1 MPPEQK
7 ARHRASHQLPP
18 GRHGLSRRYVQE
30 NQRQRILDA
39 VADVVSLAGYQAMSV
54 EDVVSTAGVS
64 RRTFYDHFSSKDD
77 AFLTAYDAIGAQLVV
92 HVRAA
97 YAASTDF
104 AQGVIS
110 CLAAFL
116 EFVASEPHY
125 ADMCIVEA
133 MAAGPAA
140 IERRNRVMQAFA
152 QLLHEGAQTVENSV
166 APPALVAE
174 TIVGGIYEIVYAR
187 VLQGKTGELPAL
199 LPDLAYSV
207 ILPYLGPEAAEQ
219 AVVRLTGGTSG
230 HSGDASAPSAGTSA
244 PTDRTSAST
253 AGTSE
258 STADPF
264 PAPGLGAGA

>member
-7 ARHRASHQLPP
+7 GRHRASHQLPP

-39 VADVVSLAGYQAMSV
+39 VADVVSLVGYQAMSV

-64 RRTFYDHFSSKDD
+64 RRTFYDHFTGKDD

-92 HVRAA
+92 HVRTA

-104 AQGVIS
+104 AQGVIA

-140 IERRNRVMQAFA
+140 IERRNRVMKAFA
-152 QLLHEGAQTVENSV
+152 QLLHEGALTVANGV
-166 APPALVAE
+166 VPPPLVAE

-187 VLQGKTGELPAL
+187 VLQGKTSELPDL
-199 LPDLAYSV
+199 LPDLAYSM
-207 ILPYLGPEAAEQ
+207 ILPYLGHDAAEQ
-219 AVVRLTGGTSG
+219 AVARLRSGAPTLTG
-230 HSGDASAPSAGTSA
+230 
-244 PTDRTSAST
+244 DRTPD
-253 AGTSE
+253 AGGAHVP
-258 STADPF
+258 ADGDRP
-264 PAPGLGAGA
+264 PAEGDPVPGPTLGAGA